1 MIKTLQS
8 LGNFIGITIYYPH
21 LSSEKSYS
29 NYMVVPIAV
38 HNISIT
44 EKGKVTFN
52 AFTSHEPVHLNISSI
67 FFTAHDAARECLRL
81 NKELIEDNINELKK
95 KLSVLDKLEKEYK

>member
-1 MIKTLQS
+1 MIETLQT
-8 LGNFIGITIYYPH
+8 LGLFIGTTIYYPH
-21 LSSEKSYS
+21 LTSGESYS
-29 NYMVVPIAV
+29 NYMVVPIV
-38 HNISIT
+38 IRNISMR
-44 EKGKVTFN
+44 EKGRVVFN
-52 AFTSHEPVHLNISSI
+52 AFSSKEPICLSISSI